1 MSSIRV
7 LITVLLLGCLGS
19 IYAAQGPLDGTRFG
33 IDFAANKDDPPHRPA
48 GSDILLFDKGLGE
61 CKKAGK
67 AYGYE
72 KKSYEATQVKGVIN
86 FTFTMESGKHGSLT
100 FKGQIQGDNIAGQR
114 IWSKPGKDAIVHNFT
129 GKKQ

>member
-1 MSSIRV
+1 MR
-7 LITVLLLGCLGS
+7 
-19 IYAAQGPLDGTRFG
+19 YG
-33 IDFAANKDDPPHRPA
+33 IDFAANKDDPPNRPA
-48 GSDILLFDKGLGE
+48 GGDILIFANGLGE
-61 CKKAGK
+61 CKKAAK

-72 KKSYEATQVKGVIN
+72 KKSYEATQAKGVVN

-100 FKGQIQGDNIAGQR
+100 FKRQIEGERITGQR